1 MGRARPSASAV
12 LEVEVA
18 WGVGGQRLLGEADP
32 RAPDKEALASPS
44 PGAVQRHV
52 RPMSDVMLF

>member
-44 PGAVQRHV
+44 PKAR
-52 RPMSDVMLF
+52 